1 MGPGYPDRF
10 MELFEMRGEPA
21 TLVNGAIFKLY
32 SGMVVPFGPADADY
46 SLSPEDASRALRS
59 LGGMLLR
66 TTGGFRPA
74 GEASEWYAVICRAF
88 TPIESVGSANTR
100 SKLRRGL
107 RNCEARRISCEQL
120 ARSGYEAY
128 RKAFERYGGSDVPD
142 SRSAWEAQV
151 MSSEGFDDIV
161 QHWGV
166 LCDGRLAGFSS
177 NYVFGDTE
185 VAYSTLK
192 FHPDHLR
199 KYGSYALFHRM
210 NEHYL
215 GERRVA
221 YANAGFRSI
230 LHDTALQDFLEH
242 NFSFEKSYTGIDA
255 FYRLPYRVFL
265 GATFPFR
272 NLIGKIDDRVRAMYE
287 LERVVRAARIPS

>member
-1 MGPGYPDRF
+1 MGLGYPDRF
-10 MELFEMRGEPA
+10 MELFEKRGERA
-21 TLVNGAIFKLY
+21 SVVNGAIFKLY

-46 SLSPEDASRALRS
+46 SLSPGEASRVLRS

-66 TTGGFRPA
+66 TTSGFRPA
-74 GEASEWYAVICRAF
+74 GEGSEWYAVICRAF
-88 TPIESVGSANTR
+88 TPIESVGSSNTR

-107 RNCEARRISCEQL
+107 RNCEARRMSCEEL
-120 ARSGYEAY
+120 ARSGYEVY
-128 RKAFERYGGSDVPD
+128 RRAFERYGGSDTPA
-142 SRSAWEAQV
+142 SSSAFEALV
-151 MSSEGFDDIV
+151 MSGEGFDDIV

-166 LCDGRLAGFSS
+166 LCDGQLAGFSS

-210 NEHYL
+210 NEYYL

-221 YANAGFRSI
+221 YVNDGFRSI
-230 LHDTALQDFLEH
+230 LHGSELQDFLEH
-242 NFSFEKSYTGIDA
+242 NFSFEKAYTGIEA
-255 FYRLPYRVFL
+255 FYRLPYRIFL

-272 NLIGKIDDRVRAMYE
+272 NLIGKVDDRARAMYE